1 MKRMKHHWE
10 QGQSFIELAFGMV
23 ILILLIGGLIDLGRS
38 FLILVAVENA
48 AGEGALYG
56 ATHPECLT
64 KDYGDE
70 ICQAQEDGVK
80 VNAVVDRVR
89 EEGKPI
95 INLTD
100 ANSTIDILLDD
111 VNLNEDPT
119 IARGV
124 QLSVEITYTYSPV
137 TPIGFLIWGDE
148 AEVQAQA
155 HQQLL
160 SPPRPGYQQ

>member
-1 MKRMKHHWE
+1 MKRMKQHWE

-48 AGEGALYG
+48 TGEGALYG

-64 KDYGDE
+64 KDYGPS
-70 ICQAQEDGVK
+70 ICQATEGGTA
-80 VNAVVDRVR
+80 VNAVEDRVR

-100 ANSTIDILLDD
+100 ANSTIDILVDD
-111 VNLNEDPT
+111 VALADDLT
-119 IARGV
+119 ITKGV
-124 QLSVEITYTYSPV
+124 TLSVKVVYHYSPV

-148 AEVQAQA
+148 AEVRAEAKQE
-155 HQQLL
+155 LL
-160 SPPRPGYQQ
+160 SPPRPGYQY